1 MNIREWLQQEPDVAD
16 LIEIN
21 GAFTHPYEAIVRK
34 LYTLCP
40 DGWDTQNFK
49 HQFFTMPD
57 GRVKVSGSVEVVV
70 EYELSPQEFK
80 TDNGVKMSTFNPYK
94 VKRVLSGAAT
104 FTTTDYSNP
113 DFSDIPSSEYQS
125 NNPIQKTDYGN
136 EHFAATVKSL
146 AIVNAVQVLGKQFGW
161 GLNSGTLPVEQLK
174 GEKPSRFQKKVLAAV
189 KVDADA
195 GIKAQWNEAVEK
207 NNIQK
212 AKLLL
217 GFYNITPGEDGFHFV
232 KIEE

>member
-34 LYTLCP
+34 LYVLCP

-49 HQFFTMPD
+49 HQFYTLPD
-57 GRVKVSGSVEVVV
+57 GRVKVSGSIEVVV
-70 EYELSPQEFK
+70 EYEIEVSQ
-80 TDNGVKMSTFNPYK
+80 K
-94 VKRVLSGAAT
+94 VWDPACGEAMGLVVRKIRRVLSGAAT
-104 FTTTDYSNP
+104 FSTTDYC
-113 DFSDIPSSEYQS
+113 SE
-125 NNPIQKTDYGN
+125 TETN

-161 GLNSGTLPVEQLK
+161 GLNSGTLPTEQLK
-174 GEKPSRFQKKVLAAV
+174 GESPLSKFQKKVLAAV
-189 KVDADA
+189 KVAPDAA
-195 GIKAQWNEAVEK
+195 TKEQWNEAVEK
-207 NNIQK
+207 NNIK
-212 AKLLL
+212 KLKL
-217 GFYNITPGEDGFHFV
+217 FNAMYTITPGEDGFHFV

>member
-49 HQFFTMPD
+49 HQFYTLPD
-57 GRVKVSGSVEVVV
+57 GRVKVSGSIEVVV
-70 EYELSPQEFK
+70 EYWLESLMKIESMLIP
-80 TDNGVKMSTFNPYK
+80 DHK
-94 VKRVLSGAAT
+94 VRRVLSGAAT
-104 FTTTDYSNP
+104 FATTDYSNP
-113 DFSDIPSSEYQS
+113 DVDVHSDTP
-125 NNPIQKTDYGN
+125 DYGN

-161 GLNSGTLPVEQLK
+161 GLNSGTLPTEQLN
-174 GEKPSRFQKKVLAAV
+174 GERLTKFQKKVKAAV

>member
-49 HQFFTMPD
+49 HQFYTLPD
-57 GRVKVSGSVEVVV
+57 GRVKVSGSVEVAV
-70 EYELSPQEFK
+70 EYELEVTPFAVK
-80 TDNGVKMSTFNPYK
+80 TDDDFIKKNIKTVR
-94 VKRVLSGAAT
+94 RVLSGAAT

-113 DFSDIPSSEYQS
+113 NVDFE
-125 NNPIQKTDYGN
+125 NPDYGN

-217 GFYNITPGEDGFHFV
+217 GFYNITPGEDGFYFV
-232 KIEE
+232 KIEKPENFI

>member
-70 EYELSPQEFK
+70 YYRMNGYEGYTEEYFREI
-80 TDNGVKMSTFNPYK
+80 
-94 VKRVLSGAAT
+94 KRTLSGAAT

-113 DFSDIPSSEYQS
+113 NVDFE
-125 NNPIQKTDYGN
+125 NPDYGN

-161 GLNSGTLPVEQLK
+161 GLNSGALPTEQLN
-174 GEKPSRFQKKVLAAV
+174 GERLTKFQKKVKAAV
-189 KVDADA
+189 KVAPDAA
-195 GIKAQWNEAVEK
+195 TKQQWNEAVEK
-207 NNIQK
+207 NNIK
-212 AKLLL
+212 KLKLLNAM
-217 GFYNITPGEDGFHFV
+217 YNIPIGEDGFHFV

>member
-49 HQFFTMPD
+49 HQFYTLPD
-57 GRVKVSGSVEVVV
+57 GRVKVSGSIEVVV
-70 EYELSPQEFK
+70 EYWLESLMKIESMLIP
-80 TDNGVKMSTFNPYK
+80 DHK
-94 VKRVLSGAAT
+94 VRRVLSGAAT
-104 FTTTDYSNP
+104 FATTDYSNP
-113 DFSDIPSSEYQS
+113 DVDVHSDTP
-125 NNPIQKTDYGN
+125 DYGN

-161 GLNSGTLPVEQLK
+161 GLNSGILPVEQLK

-189 KVDADA
+189 KVAPDA
-195 GIKAQWNEAVEK
+195 GIKLQFNTAVE
-207 NNIQK
+207 NNNTK
-212 AKLLL
+212 MVKYLLAM
-217 GFYNITPGEDGFHFV
+217 YTITPGEDGYHFV
-232 KIEE
+232 KIEDAS

>member
-40 DGWDTQNFK
+40 DGWDTQNFQ
-49 HQFFTMPD
+49 HQFYTLPD

-104 FTTTDYSNP
+104 FTTTDYSNHNV
-113 DFSDIPSSEYQS
+113 DFE
-125 NNPIQKTDYGN
+125 NPDYGN

-161 GLNSGTLPVEQLK
+161 GLNSGTLPTEQLN
-174 GEKPSRFQKKVLAAV
+174 GERLTKFQKKVKAAV
-189 KVDADA
+189 KVDPDA
-195 GIKAQWNEAVEK
+195 GIQVQWNEAVEK
-207 NNIQK
+207 QNMK
-212 AKLLL
+212 MVRFLF
-217 GFYNITPGEDGFHFV
+217 GMYNITPGENNYAYINTDTDAS
-232 KIEE
+232 